1 VTARR
6 GTIQQIQD
14 RGHLQVV
21 ECSAPLASMFGYT
34 TVLRSL
40 TQGRGSFSMEFSHYQ
55 KVSDD
60 VRDQVV
66 SKFEGSSSKAQ

>member
-1 VTARR
+1 
-6 GTIQQIQD
+6 
-14 RGHLQVV
+14 
-21 ECSAPLASMFGYT
+21 MFGYT